1 MPRPEDEYTD
11 EPPRRRDED
20 DLDRP
25 RRRRRDE
32 DEDYPDV
39 RRRPRG
45 GLDAMFADTNI
56 VLLVLF
62 GLCCSGIAL
71 ILGAVGLATCTDPK
85 AKQNA
90 LVVTIIGG
98 ISTVLSIGIRVGLRR
113 F

>member
-11 EPPRRRDED
+11 EPRRRDED

-25 RRRRRDE
+25 RRRRG

-56 VLLVLF
+56 VFLVLF

-90 LVVTIIGG
+90 LVVTIIGA
-98 ISTVLSIGIRVGLRR
+98 ISTVLSVGIRVGLRH
-113 F
+113 